1 MAEITSWDLSKIKN
15 DLLKAHKECSNRRL
29 MHSAKWCAELSL
41 ALSKYTDIQTLRTII
56 HEEYDEAFLL
66 EYDQYVLATSYFD
79 LKEYD
84 RAVFFLEDCKSPKCY
99 FLNVYARYL
108 ADEKRKLDKASDS
121 IGPPDHLENEHLKAL
136 RIELSKKYA
145 NRELDGYT
153 LYLYGVILKKL
164 DLFKDA
170 TEILLESLQMEPMHW
185 GTWQELVTLITD
197 RETLMSLSLPDH
209 WIKQFFIAL
218 MYLELQLN
226 DEALKIYQDL
236 QENGFHKSTYVVALI
251 AVAYHNQ
258 RDVDAALNS
267 FNELQK
273 LDPYRLENMDSF
285 SNLLYVKEMRY
296 ELAHLAHKCCDID
309 KYRVETCCVIG
320 NYYSLRS
327 QHEKAV
333 LYFQRSI
340 RLNPLYLSAWTLMG
354 HEFMEMKN
362 TNAAIQAYR
371 QALEVNKRD
380 YRAWYGLGQTYEI
393 LKMPYY
399 CLYYY
404 RNAQKLRPNDS
415 RMIMA
420 LGESY
425 EKLDRLQEA
434 KKCFWKAHRV
444 GDIEGASL
452 LKLAKL
458 HEKLGEEDQAAG
470 AYNEFICEA
479 SAQGLGKSYSYE
491 GQSEAY
497 KYLANYYLKHGL
509 LDDAYQAAQICS
521 EFTETRE
528 EAKAL
533 LKHIQQLRQ
542 ERPLRTDMRMED
554 SYTSITNESFQ
565 SQEWNAQVL
574 NCPPVLNLRFN
585 TP

>member
-1 MAEITSWDLSKIKN
+1 MIEIAGWNLSNIKQELVTAN
-15 DLLKAHKECSNRRL
+15 REFASRRL
-29 MHSAKWCAELSL
+29 THSAKWCAEMSF
-41 ALSKYTDIQTLRTII
+41 ALNKYTDKDKVK
-56 HEEYDEAFLL
+56 DELQKEPDSLFVD
-66 EYDQYVLATSYFD
+66 EYDQYTLATSYFD

-84 RAVFFLEDCKSPKCY
+84 RAAYFLKDCLSPKCY
-99 FLNVYARYL
+99 FLYMYAQYL

-121 IGPPDHLENEHLKAL
+121 IGPPDQLENEHLKTL

-145 NRELDGYT
+145 NRELDGYS

-164 DLFKDA
+164 DLLKDA
-170 TEILLESLQMEPMHW
+170 IEILLESLRMEPMHW
-185 GTWQELVTLITD
+185 GTWQELVPLVGD
-197 RETLMSLSLPDH
+197 KEMLMSLSLPSH
-209 WIKQFFIAL
+209 WMKQFFVAL
-218 MYLELQLN
+218 VYLELQLN
-226 DEALKIYQDL
+226 EEALRIYQSME
-236 QENGFHKSTYVVALI
+236 ENGLESSTYVVSNI
-251 AVAYHNQ
+251 AVAYHNM
-258 RDVDAALNS
+258 RDVDAALTS

-273 LDPYRLENMDSF
+273 LDPYRLENMDTF

-296 ELAHLAHKCCDID
+296 DLAYLAHKLSDID

-327 QHEKAV
+327 EHEKAA

-340 RLNPLYLSAWTLMG
+340 KLNPLYLSAWTLMG

-444 GDIEGASL
+444 GDIEGSSL
-452 LKLAKL
+452 LKLARL
-458 HEKLGEEDQAAG
+458 HERLGEEAQAAG
-470 AYNEFICEA
+470 AYNEFINK
-479 SAQGLGKSYSYE
+479 LGKSYSYD

-497 KYLANYYLKHGL
+497 KYMAYYYLKNGQ
-509 LDDAYQAAQICS
+509 LDAAGQAAQTCS

-528 EAKAL
+528 EAKAI
-533 LKHIQQLRQ
+533 LKQIQQLRQ
-542 ERPLRTDMRMED
+542 EKPGPRREVAMDDTYD
-554 SYTSITNESFQ
+554 SILNNDSFQ
-565 SQEWNAQVL
+565 SHNNTPL
-574 NCPPVLNLRFN
+574 NLPTVMNLRFD

>member
-1 MAEITSWDLSKIKN
+1 MADISSWNLSQIKN
-15 DLLKAHKECSNRRL
+15 DLVLANREFSSRRL

-41 ALSKYTDIQTLRTII
+41 ALSKYADKQQLLTVLQK
-56 HEEYDEAFLL
+56 EEDEKFLL
-66 EYDQYVLATSYFD
+66 EYDQFSLATSYFD

-84 RAVFFLEDCKSPKCY
+84 RAAFFLKECTSPKCY
-99 FLNVYARYL
+99 FLYMYSRYL

-121 IGPPDHLENEHLKAL
+121 IGPPDHLENEHLKTL

-145 NRELDGYT
+145 NRELDGYS

-164 DLFKDA
+164 DLLKDA
-170 TEILLESLQMEPMHW
+170 IEILVESLQVEPMHW
-185 GTWQELVTLITD
+185 GTWQELVPLITD
-197 RETLMSLSLPDH
+197 REMLVSLSLPSH
-209 WIKQFFIAL
+209 WIKQFFVAL
-218 MYLELQLN
+218 VYLELQLN
-226 DEALKIYQDL
+226 EEALKIYQDME
-236 QENGFHKSTYVVALI
+236 ENGFHKSTYIVAHI
-251 AVAYHNQ
+251 AAAYHNM

-267 FNELQK
+267 FSELQT
-273 LDPYRLENMDSF
+273 LDPYRLENMDTF

-296 ELAHLAHKCCDID
+296 DLAHLAHKCCDID

-340 RLNPLYLSAWTLMG
+340 KLNPLYLSAWTLMG

-458 HEKLGEEDQAAG
+458 HERLGEEEQAAG
-470 AYNEFICEA
+470 AYNEFIKEA
-479 SAQGLGKSYSYE
+479 NAQGLGKSYSYE

-497 KYLANYYLKHGL
+497 KYLANYYLKHEQ
-509 LDDAYQAAQICS
+509 LDAAYQAAQICS
-521 EFTETRE
+521 EYTETRE
-528 EAKAL
+528 EAKAI

-542 ERPLRTDMRMED
+542 ERPNRQEVRMD
-554 SYTSITNESFQ
+554 DTFGSIQNDSFQ
-565 SQEWNAQVL
+565 SHN
-574 NCPPVLNLRFN
+574 NTPIMNFPPVMNLRFN